1 MKQTDVIGQQECRE
15 QLRQELIEG
24 KIPHARLITGPAGS
38 GKLALAISY
47 AQALCCKNRINGHAC
62 GTCPDCIKTAK
73 FMHPDLHFAFP
84 IIKRAGAKEPV
95 CDDFIG
101 EWRELLAET
110 RYFDLQDWLK
120 MMRAE
125 NQQPIIYVK
134 ESEEIIKKL
143 SLKSS
148 QGGYKVV
155 IIWLPEKMNLECSNK
170 MLKILEEPPAET
182 VFLLVSEEPDLLLPT
197 ILSRA
202 QRFQIP
208 PIEED
213 ALTDVLKD
221 DFALQPGDAKHIAH
235 YAQGNFLKAMKE
247 IHLNEEQRVYFD
259 LFVNL
264 MRKSYMRDIRSLKA
278 WSEEVA
284 GLGREKQKD
293 FLQYTQ
299 HMVRENFIYNF
310 HTPET
315 IFLDGNEAQ
324 FATKFAPFINEKN
337 VIGLMDEFEEAQ
349 YHIEQN
355 VNAKMVFFDL
365 ALKVIV
371 LIVKQ

>member
-1 MKQTDVIGQQECRE
+1 MKQTEVIGQEECRNR
-15 QLRQELIEG
+15 LRQELTEG
-24 KIPHARLITGPAGS
+24 KVPHARLITGPAGS
-38 GKLALAISY
+38 GKLALAIAY
-47 AQALCCKNRINGHAC
+47 AQALCCKNRVNGMAC
-62 GTCPDCIKTAK
+62 GHCPDCVKTAK

-84 IIKRAGAKEPV
+84 IIKHTGVKEPV
-95 CDDFIG
+95 CDDFIA
-101 EWRELLAET
+101 EWRDLLNET
-110 RYFDLQDWLK
+110 HYFDLQDWLK
-120 MMRAE
+120 VMRAE

-155 IIWLPEKMNLECSNK
+155 IIWLPEKMNLDCSNK

-182 VFLLVSEEPDLLLPT
+182 VFLLVSEHPELLLPT
-197 ILSRA
+197 ILSRT
-202 QRFQIP
+202 QRLQLP
-208 PIEED
+208 PISDEVIEE
-213 ALTDVLKD
+213 VLKTSY
-221 DFALQPGDAKHIAH
+221 ALQPEDAKHIARF
-235 YAQGNFLKAMKE
+235 AQGNFLKAMQE
-247 IHLNEEQRVYFD
+247 IHLNEDQKLYFE

-264 MRKSYMRDIRSLKA
+264 MRKAYMRDIRTLKS

-284 GLGREKQKD
+284 ALGRERQKD

-299 HMVRENFIYNF
+299 HMVRENFIFNF
-310 HTPET
+310 HNPDTV
-315 IFLDGNEAQ
+315 FLDTEEAN
-324 FATKFAPFINEKN
+324 FATRFAPFINEKN
-337 VIGLMDEFEEAQ
+337 VIGLMEEFEEAQ

-365 ALKVIV
+365 ALKIIV